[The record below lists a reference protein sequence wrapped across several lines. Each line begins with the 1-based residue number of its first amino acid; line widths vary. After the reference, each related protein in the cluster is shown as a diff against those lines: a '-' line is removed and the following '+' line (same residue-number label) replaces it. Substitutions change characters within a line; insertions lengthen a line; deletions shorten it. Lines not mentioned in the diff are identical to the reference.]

1 MATTD
6 KYRFSPFNRGGNS
19 YIYTQKGTYDCPPGS
34 TVITEACR
42 RLDKFEQEA
51 ARTGEYRGRN
61 GHSRMVGRAPRSR
74 GRMMG
79 MNGRPRRAARTMAR
93 NTRGRMMNGGRRMMN
108 GGRRMMGRNTG
119 Y

>member
-6 KYRFSPFNRGGNS
+6 KYKFSPLNRSGNS

-34 TVITEACR
+34 SIITAACR

-51 ARTGEYRGRN
+51 ARTGEYKGGSRTT
-61 GHSRMVGRAPRSR
+61 RMVGRRPRTR
-74 GRMMG
+74 GAMMG
-79 MNGRPRRAARTMAR
+79 NRGRPRRASRTMAR
-93 NTRGRMMNGGRRMMN
+93 NPRGRGATGTNRPMRGRR
-108 GGRRMMGRNTG
+108 R